1 MNSQRKLNKY
11 PLATE
16 KVLMKTKERP
26 NGNKKRG
33 VFQIPI
39 RKTPQVKEG
48 GYLLSRIALQY
59 HRR

>member
-1 MNSQRKLNKY
+1 M
-11 PLATE
+11 E
-16 KVLMKTKERP
+16 TKEIPIGDREIL

-33 VFQIPI
+33 VSQIPI